1 MELLHAEKGMLKTS
15 ADPLIHIKIQGAA
28 IPSFEIRHSSASAD
42 YPMPHQNCKLS
53 LLKLETLNLV

>member
-1 MELLHAEKGMLKTS
+1 MELLHAENGMLKTS

-42 YPMPHQNCKLS
+42 YPMPIKIVNYPF
-53 LLKLETLNLV
+53 